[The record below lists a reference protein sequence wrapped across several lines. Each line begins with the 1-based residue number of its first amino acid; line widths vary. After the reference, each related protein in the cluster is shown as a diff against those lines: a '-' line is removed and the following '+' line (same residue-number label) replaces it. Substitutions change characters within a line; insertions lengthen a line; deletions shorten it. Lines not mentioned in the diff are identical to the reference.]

1 MTADILISIVA
12 AVGFGLTAIYVAIAR
27 RHKPTWKAGFIM
39 LLASAELTSAHVF
52 QSISSDFATKVLWY
66 KMIYLGF
73 TVTPTAFLCLA
84 LRYSGMGY
92 VLTPR
97 TRFVL
102 SVFPALTAGLTLTN
116 EIHGW
121 IWNPANTVP
130 IVNSLGFLT
139 AADAGIWYWVFVAYS
154 YFVMGLGCFFL
165 ARLLIRSRG
174 IYGWQGSVVVIAG
187 ILAMLGSALDIFR
200 VSPLPPFSAAAL
212 GLAVGSI
219 LVAYMLSP
227 LRRRDLLSVSR
238 DAILNS
244 VSDSVIV
251 VDGDGR
257 IADMNPAAQRLVG
270 RPASQAIAKPL
281 EQFLPGTIS
290 IRTGHTN
297 KNGEVTL
304 DYGNAPRIFDLR
316 VSTIQGWRG
325 RVEGQVVVLRDIT
338 ERKRMEEALRRSEE
352 RYRTILEDIDEGY
365 FETDLAGNFTFANEV
380 VCRRLGY
387 TREELVGMNN
397 RQLTDEETAK
407 KIFQGFT
414 KVYETGEPLRGG
426 EWEIIKKDGT
436 KGTYEFSASLIKD
449 SEGRQIGFRGTSRD
463 ITERKGME
471 EVLRESEEKYRTIL
485 ENIEDGYY
493 EVDLDGNFTFFND
506 SMCRMLG
513 YPKEDLMGMNDQQY
527 TNKENARKLFQTFN
541 KVYRTG
547 QPLKGSDWEIIRQD
561 RIRRC
566 VEASVSLK
574 RDSSGKPI
582 GFRGIVR
589 DVTDRKQAE
598 EALKEKTEEL
608 ARSNRELEQFAYVA
622 SHDLQ
627 EPLRT
632 VTNFVQL
639 LAKRYQGK
647 LDSNADDFIRFAV
660 DGAMRMWTL
669 INDLLAYSRVGTRSQ
684 TFEPINCETILQEAL
699 DNLRVTIEE
708 SGAVVTHDSLPT
720 VMADSLQLGQ
730 LFQNLIGNAIK
741 FRGDER
747 PRIHISARRNDNGW
761 TFSVRDNGIGIA
773 PEFRKR
779 IFIIFQ
785 RLHGPQQY
793 PGTGI
798 GLAVCK
804 KIVERHGG
812 RIWVESEP
820 GKGSTFYFTLPK
832 EGVQQT
838 RPLEQ

>member
-1 MTADILISIVA
+1 
-12 AVGFGLTAIYVAIAR
+12 
-27 RHKPTWKAGFIM
+27 M
-39 LLASAELTSAHVF
+39 LLASAELTSAHVL
-52 QSISSDFATKVLWY
+52 QGISSDLVTKVFWY

-73 TVTPTAFLCLA
+73 TVTPTVFLCLT
-84 LRYSGMGY
+84 LRYSGLGY

-97 TRFVL
+97 TRLVL
-102 SVFPALTAGLTLTN
+102 GVLPALTAGLTFTN

-139 AADAGIWYWVFVAYS
+139 VADAGIWYWLFVAYS

-174 IYGWQGSVVVIAG
+174 IYGWQASVVVIAG

-200 VSPLPPFSAAAL
+200 VSPLPPFSTAAL

-219 LVAYMLSP
+219 LVAYILSP

-238 DAILNS
+238 DAVLNS

-281 EQFLPGTIS
+281 EQFLPGTMS
-290 IRTGHTN
+290 IWTGNTN
-297 KNGEVTL
+297 KNGEVAL
-304 DYGNAPRIFDLR
+304 DCGNAPRIFDLR
-316 VSTIQGWRG
+316 VSAIQDWQSH
-325 RVEGQVVVLRDIT
+325 VQGQVVVLRDIT
-338 ERKRMEEALRRSEE
+338 ERKRMEEA
-352 RYRTILEDIDEGY
+352 
-365 FETDLAGNFTFANEV
+365 
-380 VCRRLGY
+380 
-387 TREELVGMNN
+387 
-397 RQLTDEETAK
+397 
-407 KIFQGFT
+407 
-414 KVYETGEPLRGG
+414 
-426 EWEIIKKDGT
+426 
-436 KGTYEFSASLIKD
+436 
-449 SEGRQIGFRGTSRD
+449 
-463 ITERKGME
+463 
-471 EVLRESEEKYRTIL
+471 LRESEEKYRTIL

-493 EVDLDGNFTFFND
+493 EVDLAGNFTFFND
-506 SMCRMLG
+506 SLWRVLG
-513 YPKEDLMGMNDQQY
+513 YSSEELMGMNDRQY
-527 TNKENARKLFQTFN
+527 TDKENAKKLFQTFN

-547 QPLKGSDWEIIRQD
+547 QPLKESDWEVIRKD
-561 RIRRC
+561 GTKKY

-589 DVTDRKQAE
+589 DVTERKQAE

-627 EPLRT
+627 EPLRM

-639 LAKRYQGK
+639 LAKQYQGK
-647 LDSNADDFIRFAV
+647 LDSNADDFINFAV
-660 DGAMRMWTL
+660 DGAMRMWKL
-669 INDLLAYSRVGTRSQ
+669 INDLLAYSRVGTRSH

-699 DNLRVTIEE
+699 DNLKVTMEE
-708 SGAVVTHDSLPT
+708 SGAVVTHDPLPT
-720 VMADSLQLGQ
+720 VMADNPQLVE

-741 FRGDER
+741 FRGDEP
-747 PRIHISARRNDNGW
+747 PRVHISASRNGNGW
-761 TFSVRDNGIGIA
+761 IFSVCDNGIGIA
-773 PEFRKR
+773 PEYAER

-785 RLHGPQQY
+785 RLHGRNEY

-820 GKGSTFYFTLPK
+820 KKGATFYFTLPK

>member
-1 MTADILISIVA
+1 
-12 AVGFGLTAIYVAIAR
+12 
-27 RHKPTWKAGFIM
+27 M
-39 LLASAELTSAHVF
+39 LLACAELISAHVLTG
-52 QSISSDFATKVLWY
+52 ISSDLVTKVFWY

-84 LRYSGMGY
+84 LRYSGLGY

-97 TRFVL
+97 TRLVL
-102 SVFPALTAGLTLTN
+102 GVFPALTAGLVFTN

-130 IVNSLGFLT
+130 IVNSLCFLT
-139 AADAGIWYWVFVAYS
+139 VADAGIWYWVFVAYS

-174 IYGWQGSVVVIAG
+174 INGWQASIVVIAG

-219 LVAYMLSP
+219 LVAYILSP

-238 DAILNS
+238 DAVLNS

-257 IADMNPAAQRLVG
+257 IADMNPAAQKLVG

-290 IRTGHTN
+290 IWTGNTN
-297 KNGEVTL
+297 NNGEVTL
-304 DYGNAPRIFDLR
+304 DYGNAPRVFDLR
-316 VSTIQGWRG
+316 VSAIQGWQSH
-325 RVEGQVVVLRDIT
+325 VEGQVVVLRDIT
-338 ERKRMEEALRRSEE
+338 ERKRMEEGLRASEE
-352 RYRTILEDIDEGY
+352 RYRTLVETVPDVIFSLSADGSLTSLNPAFEKITGWSRAEWIGKSFHTILHPD
-365 FETDLAGNFTFANEV
+365 DLAHATGHLFNALSGKMSPIFEV
-380 VCRRLGY
+380 RVLCKSGRY
-387 TREELVGMNN
+387 T
-397 RQLTDEETAK
+397 
-407 KIFQGFT
+407 
-414 KVYETGEPLRGG
+414 TGEFIGAPH
-426 EWEIIKKDGT
+426 IKDG
-436 KGTYEFSASLIKD
+436 KVIEV
-449 SEGRQIGFRGTSRD
+449 IGFA
-463 ITERKGME
+463 
-471 EVLRESEEKYRTIL
+471 REI
-485 ENIEDGYY
+485 
-493 EVDLDGNFTFFND
+493 
-506 SMCRMLG
+506 
-513 YPKEDLMGMNDQQY
+513 
-527 TNKENARKLFQTFN
+527 
-541 KVYRTG
+541 
-547 QPLKGSDWEIIRQD
+547 
-561 RIRRC
+561 
-566 VEASVSLK
+566 
-574 RDSSGKPI
+574 
-582 GFRGIVR
+582 
-589 DVTDRKQAE
+589 TDRKKAE

-608 ARSNRELEQFAYVA
+608 ARSNRELEAFAYVA

-627 EPLRT
+627 EPLRM

-639 LAKRYQGK
+639 LAKRYKGK
-647 LDSNADDFIRFAV
+647 LDSNADDFINFAV
-660 DGAMRMWTL
+660 DGTMRMWNL
-669 INDLLAYSRVGTRSQ
+669 INDLLAYSRVGTRAHP
-684 TFEPINCETILQEAL
+684 FEPINCETILQEAL
-699 DNLRVTIEE
+699 DNLKVTMEE

-720 VMADSLQLGQ
+720 VMADSSQLGQ

-741 FRGDER
+741 FRGNER
-747 PRIHISARRNDNGW
+747 PRIHVSANRNGHGW

-773 PEFRKR
+773 PEYTER

-785 RLHGPQQY
+785 RLHGRQQY

-798 GLAVCK
+798 GLAICK

-812 RIWVESEP
+812 RIWVESTPE
-820 GKGSTFYFTLPK
+820 KGATFYFTLPK

>member
-1 MTADILISIVA
+1 MADILISIVA
-12 AVGFGLTAIYVAIAR
+12 AVGFGLTALYVAVKR
-27 RHKPTWKAGFIM
+27 RHKPTWKAGVIM
-39 LLASAELTSAHVF
+39 LLACAELTSAHVL
-52 QSISSDFATKVLWY
+52 QGISSDIVTKVFWY

-73 TVTPTAFLCLA
+73 TITPTAFLFLA
-84 LRYSGMGY
+84 LGYSGLGY
-92 VLTPR
+92 VLTSR
-97 TRFVL
+97 TRLLL
-102 SVFPALTAGLTLTN
+102 SVFPALTAGLVFTN

-121 IWNPANTVP
+121 IWNPANTVS
-130 IVNSLGFLT
+130 IVNSLRFLT
-139 AADAGIWYWVFVAYS
+139 VADAGIWYWVFVAYS
-154 YFVMGLGCFFL
+154 YFVIGLGCFFL

-174 IYGWQGSVVVIAG
+174 IYGWQASAVIIAA
-187 ILAMLGSALDIFR
+187 ILAVLGSALDIFG
-200 VSPLPPFSAAAL
+200 VSPLPRFSTTAL

-219 LVAYMLSP
+219 LVAYILSA

-257 IADMNPAAQRLVG
+257 IVDMNPAAERLVG
-270 RPASQAIAKPL
+270 GPASQAIAKPL

-290 IRTGHTN
+290 IWTGNTN

-304 DYGNAPRIFDLR
+304 DHGNTPRVFDLR
-316 VSTIQGWRG
+316 VSTIQGWQSH
-325 RVEGQVVVLRDIT
+325 VEGQVVVLRDIT
-338 ERKRMEEALRRSEE
+338 ERKR
-352 RYRTILEDIDEGY
+352 I
-365 FETDLAGNFTFANEV
+365 
-380 VCRRLGY
+380 
-387 TREELVGMNN
+387 
-397 RQLTDEETAK
+397 
-407 KIFQGFT
+407 
-414 KVYETGEPLRGG
+414 
-426 EWEIIKKDGT
+426 
-436 KGTYEFSASLIKD
+436 
-449 SEGRQIGFRGTSRD
+449 
-463 ITERKGME
+463 E

-513 YPKEDLMGMNDQQY
+513 YPKEELMGMNDQQY
-527 TNKENARKLFQTFN
+527 TDKENAKKLFQTFN

-547 QPLKGSDWEIIRQD
+547 QPLKGYDWEIIRKD
-561 RIRRC
+561 RTRRC
-566 VEASVSLK
+566 VESSVSLK

-589 DVTDRKQAE
+589 DVTERKQAE

-627 EPLRT
+627 EPLRM

-647 LDSNADDFIRFAV
+647 LDSNADDFINFAV
-660 DGAMRMWTL
+660 DGAMRMWKL
-669 INDLLAYSRVGTRSQ
+669 INDLLAYSRVGTRSH

-699 DNLRVTIEE
+699 DNLKVTMEE

-747 PRIHISARRNDNGW
+747 PRIHISASRNGSGW

-773 PEFRKR
+773 PEFTER

-785 RLHGPQQY
+785 RVHGRQQY

-820 GKGSTFYFTLPK
+820 GKGATFYFTLPK
-832 EGVQQT
+832 VGVQQT
-838 RPLEQ
+838 RPLEP

>member
-1 MTADILISIVA
+1 MAADILISIFA
-12 AVGFGLTAIYVAIAR
+12 AVGFVVTAIYVAVFR
-27 RHKPTWKAGFIM
+27 RHKPTWVAGVIM
-39 LLASAELTSAHVF
+39 LLACAELTSAHVLHVT
-52 QSISSDFATKVLWY
+52 SSDLVTKVFWY
-66 KMIYLGF
+66 KMTYLGF

-84 LRYSGMGY
+84 LRYGGLGY

-97 TRFVL
+97 TRLVL
-102 SVFPALTAGLTLTN
+102 CVFPALTAGLIFTN

-139 AADAGIWYWVFVAYS
+139 VADAGIWYWVFVAYS

-165 ARLLIRSRG
+165 VRLLIRSRG
-174 IYGWQGSVVVIAG
+174 IYGWQASVVVIGG
-187 ILAMLGSALDIFR
+187 ILAMLGGALDIFR

-219 LVAYMLSP
+219 LLAYILSP
-227 LRRRDLLSVSR
+227 LRRRDLLTAVNISVSR
-238 DAILNS
+238 DAVLNS

-257 IADMNPAAQRLVG
+257 IAEMNPAAQRLVG
-270 RPASQAIAKPL
+270 RPASQAIGKPL

-290 IRTGHTN
+290 IWTGNTN
-297 KNGEVTL
+297 KNDEVTL
-304 DYGNAPRIFDLR
+304 DYGNAPRVFDLR
-316 VSTIQGWRG
+316 VSTIQGWQSH
-325 RVEGQVVVLRDIT
+325 VEGKVVVLRDIT
-338 ERKRMEEALRRSEE
+338 ERKR
-352 RYRTILEDIDEGY
+352 I
-365 FETDLAGNFTFANEV
+365 
-380 VCRRLGY
+380 
-387 TREELVGMNN
+387 
-397 RQLTDEETAK
+397 
-407 KIFQGFT
+407 
-414 KVYETGEPLRGG
+414 
-426 EWEIIKKDGT
+426 
-436 KGTYEFSASLIKD
+436 
-449 SEGRQIGFRGTSRD
+449 
-463 ITERKGME
+463 E
-471 EVLRESEEKYRTIL
+471 EVLRESEEKYRF
-485 ENIEDGYY
+485 EDGYY

-506 SMCRMLG
+506 SMCRILG
-513 YPKEDLMGMNDQQY
+513 YPTEELMGMNDHQY
-527 TNKENARKLFQTFN
+527 TDKENAKKLFQTFN

-547 QPLKGSDWEIIRQD
+547 QPLKGSDWEIIRKD
-561 RIRRC
+561 RARRC
-566 VEASVSLK
+566 VEASVSLR
-574 RDSSGKPI
+574 RDSSGNPI

-589 DVTDRKQAE
+589 DVTERKQAE

-627 EPLRT
+627 EPLRM

-639 LAKRYQGK
+639 LAKQYQGK
-647 LDSNADDFIRFAV
+647 LDSNADDFINFTV
-660 DGAMRMWTL
+660 DGAMRMSKL
-669 INDLLAYSRVGTRSQ
+669 INDLLAYSRVGTPGLP
-684 TFEPINCETILQEAL
+684 FEPINCETILQEAL
-699 DNLRVTIEE
+699 DNLKVTMEE

-720 VMADSLQLGQ
+720 VMADSSQLVQ

-747 PRIHISARRNDNGW
+747 PRVHVSASRSDNGW

-773 PEFRKR
+773 PEHAER

-785 RLHGPQQY
+785 RLHGRNEY
-793 PGTGI
+793 AGTGI

-820 GKGSTFYFTLPK
+820 GKGATFYFTLP
-832 EGVQQT
+832 
-838 RPLEQ
+838 

>member
-12 AVGFGLTAIYVAIAR
+12 AVGFGLTGIYVALAR
-27 RHKPTWKAGFIM
+27 RHKPTWKAGVIM

-52 QSISSDFATKVLWY
+52 QGISSDLVTKVFWY

-84 LRYSGMGY
+84 LRYSGLGY

-97 TRFVL
+97 TRLVL
-102 SVFPALTAGLTLTN
+102 GVFPALTAGLTFTN

-139 AADAGIWYWVFVAYS
+139 VADAGIWYWVFVAYS

-165 ARLLIRSRG
+165 ARLLIRSRR
-174 IYGWQGSVVVIAG
+174 IYGWQASVVVIAG

-212 GLAVGSI
+212 GLAIGSI
-219 LVAYMLSP
+219 LVAYILSP

-238 DAILNS
+238 DAVLNS

-270 RPASQAIAKPL
+270 RLASQAIAKPL
-281 EQFLPGTIS
+281 EQFLPGLIS
-290 IRTGHTN
+290 IWTGNTN

-304 DYGNAPRIFDLR
+304 DDGNAPRVFDLR
-316 VSTIQGWRG
+316 VSTIQSWQSH
-325 RVEGQVVVLRDIT
+325 VEGQVVVLRDIT
-338 ERKRMEEALRRSEE
+338 ERKR
-352 RYRTILEDIDEGY
+352 I
-365 FETDLAGNFTFANEV
+365 
-380 VCRRLGY
+380 
-387 TREELVGMNN
+387 
-397 RQLTDEETAK
+397 
-407 KIFQGFT
+407 
-414 KVYETGEPLRGG
+414 
-426 EWEIIKKDGT
+426 
-436 KGTYEFSASLIKD
+436 
-449 SEGRQIGFRGTSRD
+449 
-463 ITERKGME
+463 E

-493 EVDLDGNFTFFND
+493 EVDLNGNFTFFND

-513 YPKEDLMGMNDQQY
+513 YPKEELMGMNDRQF
-527 TNKENARKLFQTFN
+527 TDKENARKLFQTFN
-541 KVYRTG
+541 KVYGTG
-547 QPLKGSDWEIIRQD
+547 QPLKGTDWELIRKD
-561 RIRRC
+561 GTRRC
-566 VEASVSLK
+566 IESSVSLK

-582 GFRGIVR
+582 GFRGIAR
-589 DVTDRKQAE
+589 DVTERKQAE

-627 EPLRT
+627 EPLRM
-632 VTNFVQL
+632 VTSYVQL
-639 LAKRYQGK
+639 LAKRYKAK
-647 LDSNADDFIRFAV
+647 LDSDADDFINFAV
-660 DGAMRMWTL
+660 DGAMRMWNL
-669 INDLLAYSRVGTRSQ
+669 INDLLAYSRVGTRGHPL
-684 TFEPINCETILQEAL
+684 EPINCETILQEAL
-699 DNLRVTIEE
+699 DNLKVTMEE

-720 VMADSLQLGQ
+720 VMADSSQLGQ

-747 PRIHISARRNDNGW
+747 PRVHVSARRSGNGW

-773 PEFRKR
+773 PEFTER

-785 RLHGPQQY
+785 RLHGRNEY

-820 GKGSTFYFTLPK
+820 GKGATFYFTLPK